1 MAKAMYSG
9 NWIASGIHVLSRSKS
24 NVSLFPAL
32 LYDADRSGTEDK
44 RARFVTCRKD
54 INLQN

>member
-9 NWIASGIHVLSRSKS
+9 NRIARDIYVLTRSKS

-32 LYDADRSGTEDK
+32 LYAADRSGTEDK
-44 RARFVTCRKD
+44 RARFVTIRC
-54 INLQN
+54 I